1 MAKSAQG
8 ETTDAALAALFRP
21 ERPQPIWQLR
31 TATQAQ
37 LTLVLDPALIVFD
50 GHFPQFPILPGVAQ
64 LDWAVRFGREAFAI
78 NTAFL
83 RMDALKFQQVA
94 RPGLPLQLHL
104 EWRPEKATLQF
115 RYVSELGTHAS
126 GRVVFAG
133 VSA

>member
-1 MAKSAQG
+1 MCIR
-8 ETTDAALAALFRP
+8 DR
-21 ERPQPIWQLR
+21 
-31 TATQAQ
+31 
-37 LTLVLDPALIVFD
+37 FD

-133 VSA
+133 AVSYTHLDVYKRQGVGVV